1 MKQILL
7 LVYLPAIVLFAANLR
22 AAEHVPVIVELFTS
36 EGCSSCPPADA
47 LLASLARE
55 RSFGTAE
62 IIALG
67 EHVDYWNELGWKDRF
82 SAHQYSLRQEDYA
95 RRFGLGSVYT
105 PQMVID
111 GHREFVGND
120 QAEARKTITAAT
132 QHKKPIEVTLELTG
146 DQLNIALRQAGTNR
160 AVVLLAITEDNLTTQ
175 VGAGENGGRRL
186 THQAVV
192 RSLRQIGVLTG
203 GSFAAREALKLEPA
217 WLRPNLKVVVFAQD
231 ASSGAIV
238 GAAVQHLE

>member
-1 MKQILL
+1 MKLGL
-7 LVYLPAIVLFAANLR
+7 LVASVAAITLFAAGMR
-22 AAEHVPVIVELFTS
+22 AAESVPVVVELFTS

-55 RSFGTAE
+55 RSPGTAE

-82 SAHQYSLRQEDYA
+82 SAHQYSQRQEDYA

-111 GHREFVGND
+111 GSRQFVGNGP
-120 QAEARKTITAAT
+120 AEAREAIATASRSR
-132 QHKKPIEVTLELTG
+132 KPVEVALELKG
-146 DQLNIALRQAGTNR
+146 DVLNVALKQNGAGS

-175 VGAGENGGRRL
+175 VRAGENGGRRL
-186 THQAVV
+186 AHQAVV

-203 GSFAAREALKLEPA
+203 GTLAAREALKLEPA
-217 WLRPNLKVVVFAQD
+217 WLRPNLKVVVLAQD
-231 ASSGAIV
+231 AASGAIV
-238 GAAVQHLE
+238 GAAAQRLE